1 MNISSDNLRFVIGGV
16 LLVHGLGHGGALGAL
31 IWLRV
36 FPNSPGGG
44 WLAARSWLFPALA
57 SPEATTVA
65 MSFWIVA
72 MFGFVAAALS
82 FWGVLLPGE
91 PWRVLAVGSAIVSL
105 GGMIVFFGTWPM
117 FNTLAALAVNGA
129 VLVTQL
135 FSRWPPQELFGH

>member
-1 MNISSDNLRFVIGGV
+1 MSFSTDNLRFVVGG
-16 LLVHGLGHGGALGAL
+16 LLLLHGLGHGGALGAL

-36 FPNSPGGG
+36 FPGTPTGG
-44 WLAARSWLFPALA
+44 WLAARSWLVPALQ
-57 SPEATTVA
+57 SPEASAIA
-65 MSFWIVA
+65 MGFWVVA

-105 GGMIVFFGTWPM
+105 VGMIVFFGTWPV
-117 FNTLAALAVNGA
+117 FNTVAALAVNAA

-135 FSRWPPQELFGH
+135 FTRWPPQELLGN